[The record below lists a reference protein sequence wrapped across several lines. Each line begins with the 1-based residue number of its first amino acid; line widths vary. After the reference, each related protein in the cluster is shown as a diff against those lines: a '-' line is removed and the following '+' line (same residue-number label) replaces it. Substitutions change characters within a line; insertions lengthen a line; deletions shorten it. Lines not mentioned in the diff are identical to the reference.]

1 MPALQR
7 LLAILLLGLLFMASC
22 QEADRTQLNA
32 TKESKTEPDQA
43 AATTNA
49 AVVKKSTPAIVKY
62 STDSKILMR
71 SYKTWYQYHYFTIK
85 LAQDFIGLDVD
96 SIILDKEKF
105 LNRLATGNFI
115 AVKILEKNNIPYYK
129 LFKLTSTNPT
139 IERVVKQLANDEIE
153 HFKME
158 GQELPNYSFTDL
170 QGRKYDSNT
179 TRGKVVVLKC
189 WFIRCGAC
197 VAEFPELNKLVDE
210 YRNQNDIL
218 FVSLASDDSKDL
230 SIFLSRKEFKYAV
243 VPDAGNY
250 MRDKLHVSAYPT
262 HILVGRDGR
271 IRKVTNAADDIIP
284 FIKQL

>member
-1 MPALQR
+1 
-7 LLAILLLGLLFMASC
+7 MASC
-22 QEADRTQLNA
+22 QEADRTRPNA
-32 TKESKTEPDQA
+32 TGKNKTEPDQA
-43 AATTNA
+43 AATTHP
-49 AVVKKSTPAIVKY
+49 AVVKKSILAVVKY
-62 STDSKILMR
+62 DTDPNVLMR

-105 LNRLATGNFI
+105 LNRLATGSFI
-115 AVKILEKNNIPYYK
+115 AVKVLEKNNMPYYK
-129 LFKLTSTNPT
+129 LFKLTSTDPT

-210 YRNQNDIL
+210 YRNQNDII
-218 FVSLASDDSKDL
+218 FVSLANDNSKDL
-230 SIFLSRKEFKYAV
+230 SAFLSRKEFKYAV